1 MAYPQAGPNRFT
13 ELLQQYYSRGMG
25 GNTAPDGRPIVNSNR
40 GANASQWAQQMLDR
54 ENADTQSRFAQDRTQ
69 QVEDRTFGLTSRNAD
84 RDFAERARQFNATQ
98 DNSRYALDQ
107 SNSLARDLM
116 GQRTNAFQTMMQG
129 GNNFRYQPLPQAQT
143 PPWMQQGNGDVNNA
157 LIKMLLGQMGA

>member
-13 ELLQQYYSRGMG
+13 ELLQQYYSRGFAPRSSHNGVPIAGG
-25 GNTAPDGRPIVNSNR
+25 GN
-40 GANASQWAQQMLDR
+40 GAATWAQQMLDR

-84 RDFAERARQFNATQ
+84 RDFEERARQFNATQ

-143 PPWMQQGNGDVNNA
+143 PPWMRQGNGDMNNA

>member
-1 MAYPQAGPNRFT
+1 MGYPQAGPNRFT
-13 ELLQQYYSRGMG
+13 ELLQQYYGRGLASTA
-25 GNTAPDGRPIVNSNR
+25 GNVNNGR
-40 GANASQWAQQMLDR
+40 NAAEWAQQMLDR
-54 ENADTQSRFAQDRTQ
+54 ENQDTAARWAQARTQ
-69 QVEDRTFGLTSRNAD
+69 GIEDRNLGNAD

>member
-13 ELLQQYYSRGMG
+13 ELLQSYYSRGMG
-25 GNTAPDGRPIVNSNR
+25 GNTAQDGKPIFNANR

-54 ENADTQSRFAQDRTQ
+54 ENQDTAARWSQARTEGI
-69 QVEDRTFGLTSRNAD
+69 EDRNLGNAD

-98 DNSRYALDQ
+98 DSSRYALDQ

-116 GQRTNAFQTMMQG
+116 GQRTNAFQSMMRG
-129 GNNFRYQPLPQAQT
+129 GNNFQYQPLPQTQA